1 MDGFTASCWAIVF
14 VTVNFACHTM
24 TFQAAPSLFFFC
36 ESRSARSCQCIAVV
50 SMKASKPRT
59 PRKEPIPVLQEWKDC
74 INMVDLHPRLNQL
87 SKLVTEQGLTWDQQV
102 SVLRK
107 LGKKE

>member
-1 MDGFTASCWAIVF
+1 
-14 VTVNFACHTM
+14 
-24 TFQAAPSLFFFC
+24 
-36 ESRSARSCQCIAVV
+36 
-50 SMKASKPRT
+50 MKASKPRT
-59 PRKEPIPVLQEWKDC
+59 PRKEPFPVLQEWKDC

-107 LGKKE
+107 LGKRNNEEAHKRVCAIN